1 MVPLTLEVIAPV
13 ASIYWMAVT
22 AGYLAW
28 SFLSMEWHRTW
39 IVWPVAG
46 VAFGIISGIMKMMR
60 SKG

>member
-1 MVPLTLEVIAPV
+1 
-13 ASIYWMAVT
+13 
-22 AGYLAW
+22 
-28 SFLSMEWHRTW
+28 MEWHRTW